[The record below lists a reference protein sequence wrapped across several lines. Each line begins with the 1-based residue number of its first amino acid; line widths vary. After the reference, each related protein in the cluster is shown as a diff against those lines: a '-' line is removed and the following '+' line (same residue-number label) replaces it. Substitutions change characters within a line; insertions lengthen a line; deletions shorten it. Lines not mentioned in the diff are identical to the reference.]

1 MQDTER
7 AAKHLSPQI
16 ATEQGRV
23 SMGVDAR
30 NVSKQT

>member
-16 ATEQGRV
+16 ATDQGRV